1 MVIIKLIT
9 RGGKKMKYLLEYQT
23 KEGWTKTYFKT
34 AKEVNN
40 ALENN
45 KANGEKFQ
53 QYRLWEKL
61 HEIKEVN

>member
-1 MVIIKLIT
+1 
-9 RGGKKMKYLLEYQT
+9 MKYLLEYQT

-40 ALENN
+40 AIENK

-61 HEIKEVN
+61 HEIKEVK